1 MQDACEPAARC
12 YAPRSDPASVPVLQD
27 GPNARPVDLLSC
39 VLSFLLLKLLCRQE
53 AARVALLLARDDHV
67 REGRPPAEAPRGV
80 LSRDGHGG
88 DPPQKRVSITQPP
101 AYLSD

>member
-1 MQDACEPAARC
+1 
-12 YAPRSDPASVPVLQD
+12 VLQD